1 MALFVIFN
9 KLLSNSRLA
18 LLKKSGEEN
27 WKKKVPTQKLQT
39 EKFTNNS
46 QKIINDNSNANL
58 NDNGN
63 NEEFSLRKKSG
74 ASGKVGSLQERLSQL
89 QNAQT
94 SWQNK
99 VGEKDAQKF
108 TVAGKMEIKPV
119 AQPRKS
125 RKESE
130 MNLANDEMTS
140 KIRVKKTP
148 KFRRFHGSPP
158 PENDRSYDEASTTS
172 EATDFVLGEMV
183 EIHEL
188 DEDLDKFFSSKITEN
203 DEKIDFDFDAIAS
216 EPSDAKL
223 LLNVVKRPAANRN
236 KRRSKNPVKALKN
249 RTDIRQGYQQ
259 PGTISKMENSEIS
272 GEKKEK
278 NVHSHLAAEA
288 KAALAATED
297 FSSVQLKKDNKVV
310 PHADFVPYKI
320 GKKNCFKIDNFDF
333 TIFSSFR

>member
-1 MALFVIFN
+1 M
-9 KLLSNSRLA
+9 
-18 LLKKSGEEN
+18 KKSGEEN

-46 QKIINDNSNANL
+46 PKIINDNSNANL

-188 DEDLDKFFSSKITEN
+188 DEDLDKFFSSKISAEN

-333 TIFSSFR
+333 TNFFYS

>member
-1 MALFVIFN
+1 MTIFGIFN

-259 PGTISKMENSEIS
+259 PGTISKMDNNDTETTAT

-297 FSSVQLKKDNKVV
+297 FSSVQLKKDNKVI

-320 GKKNCFKIDNFDF
+320 GKC
-333 TIFSSFR
+333 